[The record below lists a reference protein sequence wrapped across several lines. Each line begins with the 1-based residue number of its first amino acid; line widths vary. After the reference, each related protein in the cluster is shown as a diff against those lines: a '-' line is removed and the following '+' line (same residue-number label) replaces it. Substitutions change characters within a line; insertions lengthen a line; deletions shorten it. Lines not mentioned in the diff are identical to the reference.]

1 MNKHIRVSLIALLIL
16 IAFTVVS
23 CDMLGLDPNIMTDE
37 EKAQFIFETGTY
49 WMLDILLDNEE
60 AEGPVLENTTLNV
73 TQGRLDEIFS
83 TYDGEDGD
91 LELDFTYI
99 KDGTTIEITF
109 DGSGNDISDFNK
121 ISFTVRGPAVPGGT
135 VVFSIIPVEGEE
147 EFTVVF
153 NGAPFE
159 FDGSIFD

>member
-1 MNKHIRVSLIALLIL
+1 
-16 IAFTVVS
+16 
-23 CDMLGLDPNIMTDE
+23 
-37 EKAQFIFETGTY
+37 
-49 WMLDILLDNEE
+49 MLDILLDNEE

-83 TYDGEDGD
+83 TYDGEDED
-91 LELDFTYI
+91 LELEFTYI

-109 DGSGNDISDFNK
+109 DGSGDDISDFNK

-135 VVFSIIPVEGEE
+135 VVFSLTPVEGEE